1 LKVVEKYFAV
11 FFQYKLILK
20 MSETAESL
28 IEVLREECL
37 KRGCNS
43 IKGLSL
49 IFRTMDIDYSK
60 RIVFEEL
67 KIALGKLGVKLSENY
82 LNTLFNALDINRS
95 GGIDFCE
102 FMQKLRPPM
111 KQCRVAVINQAFEK
125 LDVNKD
131 QAIMLDDLEG
141 KVCR

>member
-1 LKVVEKYFAV
+1 
-11 FFQYKLILK
+11 

-67 KIALGKLGVKLSENY
+67 KIALGK
-82 LNTLFNALDINRS
+82 
-95 GGIDFCE
+95 
-102 FMQKLRPPM
+102 
-111 KQCRVAVINQAFEK
+111 
-125 LDVNKD
+125 
-131 QAIMLDDLEG
+131 
-141 KVCR
+141 

>member
-1 LKVVEKYFAV
+1 
-11 FFQYKLILK
+11 

-49 IFRTMDIDYSK
+49 IFRAMDIDYSK

-82 LNTLFNALDINRS
+82 LHILFNALDINRS

-102 FMQKLRPPM
+102 FMHMLRPPM
-111 KQCRVAVINQAFEK
+111 K
-125 LDVNKD
+125 
-131 QAIMLDDLEG
+131 
-141 KVCR
+141 

>member
-1 LKVVEKYFAV
+1 
-11 FFQYKLILK
+11 

-49 IFRTMDIDYSK
+49 IFIFRTMDIDYSK

-67 KIALGKLGVKLSENY
+67 KIALGK
-82 LNTLFNALDINRS
+82 
-95 GGIDFCE
+95 
-102 FMQKLRPPM
+102 
-111 KQCRVAVINQAFEK
+111 
-125 LDVNKD
+125 
-131 QAIMLDDLEG
+131 
-141 KVCR
+141 